1 MTSRFFCR
9 APNFPFLHAQM
20 AGKKSNFF
28 KAQSDSVFQSEDAVL
43 VCDYSNKRI
52 LYSSSLNYPQ
62 YNPSTRQDV
71 QKPGLLFCNL
81 LSLLNFTLPLQLSKY
96 LTESQ
101 TIFFLKQVWPSI
113 GKHVLLRKVLFF
125 GGGGGVSGHFETLCN
140 PRGGVWNPFETL
152 W

>member
-1 MTSRFFCR
+1 
-9 APNFPFLHAQM
+9 M

-52 LYSSSLNYPQ
+52 LYSSSLNSPQ

-81 LSLLNFTLPLQLSKY
+81 LSLLKFTLPLQLSKY
-96 LTESQ
+96 LAESQ
-101 TIFFLKQVWPSI
+101 TIFFLKQI
-113 GKHVLLRKVLFF
+113 
-125 GGGGGVSGHFETLCN
+125 
-140 PRGGVWNPFETL
+140 
-152 W
+152 